1 MCGHKTHNFVSIQGD
16 SEGLLRLH
24 SQSWITEAFLQLHHS
39 SPSPFP
45 NNAIF
50 TFPKV
55 LIPRELLQ
63 NLPARK
69 PLSHN
74 L

>member
-1 MCGHKTHNFVSIQGD
+1 MWRHETHNSVSIQGD
-16 SEGLLRLH
+16 SEGLLKLH

-39 SPSPFP
+39 SPSPLP

-55 LIPRELLQ
+55 LIPRGPLQ
-63 NLPARK
+63 NLSARK